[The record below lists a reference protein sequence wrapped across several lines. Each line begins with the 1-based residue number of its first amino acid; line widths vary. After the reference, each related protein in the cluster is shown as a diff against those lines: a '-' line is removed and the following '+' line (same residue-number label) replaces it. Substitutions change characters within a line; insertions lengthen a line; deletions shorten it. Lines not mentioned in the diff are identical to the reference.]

1 MTKAPVLILL
11 IAAIT
16 FIPVTVSSATH
27 LMGDISAVVFSDD
40 AGPFIVESD
49 IEVPVSKSIRI
60 GPGCLFLFKPFTTL
74 TVAGDIIV
82 DGTEKAPVIFTSIND
97 HAYSPDST
105 QAPSNFDWNG
115 IVVKKTSTQAVFSYF
130 MVMYSG
136 FGIRSETEEV
146 SISGG
151 IFRQIGQFSCIIAE
165 KLMPVN
171 QGYPYSYNKAAITA
185 RNSLKQIAGVGSITI
200 MSNPSGADIMIDG
213 LARKEKT
220 PFTCEG
226 LTPGK
231 HRVKA
236 TEGDLEAIAEITI
249 DPEKAQTI
257 SLSLKIPP
265 TLLKIGTNPPAA
277 EVYLNKKI
285 TFRSFTL
292 KKTPTMLH
300 LPEHNTTKTATITL
314 IKPEYGDSICT
325 VEIRPHAVNEFFFNL
340 RPTLPEEQK
349 AQKQFF
355 RKRAHFRFGVGLIA
369 ASLPCAVIGTLYLN
383 AAGSDYRAADDIKG
397 YLDASLVKSGPTYAA
412 KVAQN
417 KAYYNS
423 GNRKTKYA
431 ISAFLAGVG
440 LLGTGFVLQF

>member
-1 MTKAPVLILL
+1 
-11 IAAIT
+11 
-16 FIPVTVSSATH
+16 
-27 LMGDISAVVFSDD
+27 
-40 AGPFIVESD
+40 
-49 IEVPVSKSIRI
+49 
-60 GPGCLFLFKPFTTL
+60 
-74 TVAGDIIV
+74 
-82 DGTEKAPVIFTSIND
+82 
-97 HAYSPDST
+97 
-105 QAPSNFDWNG
+105 
-115 IVVKKTSTQAVFSYF
+115 
-130 MVMYSG
+130 MYSV
-136 FGIRSETEEV
+136 FGIQSETEKI

-151 IFRQIGQFSCIIAE
+151 IFRQNGQFSFTIAG

-171 QGYPYSYNKAAITA
+171 EGYPYTYKVATDA
-185 RNSLKQIAGVGSITI
+185 RDSMKQIPGVGSITI
-200 MSNPSGADIMIDG
+200 MSTPSGADIVIDG

-220 PFTCEG
+220 PFTFED
-226 LTPGK
+226 LAQGK
-231 HRVKA
+231 HRIKA

-249 DPEKAQTI
+249 DPEKIHSI

-265 TLLKIGTNPPAA
+265 TLLKIGTIPPAA

-285 TFRSFTL
+285 TFRSFTM
-292 KKTPTMLH
+292 KKTPAILH
-300 LPEHNTTKTATITL
+300 LPEHSTTKTATITL
-314 IKPEYGDSICT
+314 IMPEYGDSICT

-355 RKRAHFRFGVGLIA
+355 RKRARFRFGVGLMA